1 VDTYNDFK
9 DDQGN
14 QLQIGELNYASK
26 KVKSVLSFTDNVPAR
41 DIKSALSLVVR
52 LLLEHS
58 SVTNDKSCIND
69 LLMVQIK
76 KLSKEE
82 LTHSN
87 SFGRVNASFAKFVV
101 DFLAMSLLF
110 DSFLYHNAQAAPA
123 PWAGRHLTMD
133 EQRLFQQNQTVLIK
147 FCLQQNEDVAW
158 KLFGKREFGTV
169 GWNVSNLDSLWGKS
183 VRYVC
188 QLKAGVCSSYKD
200 YPDTYKGEKR
210 KEMMWIHHFV
220 ILQLFHPKF
229 RNEKDVRFQHDDN
242 TMFLRK
248 ITLDKTQQYITLYHD
263 SPRYEW
269 LWLGRNY

>member
-1 VDTYNDFK
+1 MDTYNDFK

-52 LLLEHS
+52 LLLEHF

-76 KLSKEE
+76 KSSKEE

-123 PWAGRHLTMD
+123 P
-133 EQRLFQQNQTVLIK
+133 
-147 FCLQQNEDVAW
+147 
-158 KLFGKREFGTV
+158 
-169 GWNVSNLDSLWGKS
+169 
-183 VRYVC
+183 
-188 QLKAGVCSSYKD
+188 
-200 YPDTYKGEKR
+200 
-210 KEMMWIHHFV
+210 
-220 ILQLFHPKF
+220 
-229 RNEKDVRFQHDDN
+229 
-242 TMFLRK
+242 
-248 ITLDKTQQYITLYHD
+248 
-263 SPRYEW
+263 
-269 LWLGRNY
+269 